1 MLMGAGIVIILLSFV
16 VGRSKKVEQESEDLA
31 VTMYNETAQ
40 IKRRLKVIEEELLLD
55 TPTIK
60 AAPQKAPSAGIH
72 QILISQ
78 VLALHKQGYNI
89 TQIADR
95 SSLSTTQIEQ
105 IIATG
110 GKLS

>member
-1 MLMGAGIVIILLSFV
+1 MAAGIVIILLSFI
-16 VGRSKKVEQESEDLA
+16 VGRSKKAEQEREDLA

-55 TPTIK
+55 APTIK
-60 AAPQKAPSAGIH
+60 ATPQKVTSAGIH

-95 SSLSTTQIEQ
+95 SSLSPTQIEQ

-110 GKLS
+110 GNGL